1 LKQILIVD
9 DSAVIRRVARRIFET
24 FHFRTAEAESGAEAL
39 AECQKAMPDVI
50 LVDWRM
56 PKMDGLE
63 FVGALRR
70 LPGGDSPKV
79 LYCAV
84 EGDAGHV
91 ARAKRA
97 GADDYIM
104 KPFDAEILRRKFI
117 QNGLL

>member
-1 LKQILIVD
+1 MRQILIVD
-9 DSAVIRRVARRIFET
+9 DSAVIRRVARRIFEN

-39 AECQKAMPDVI
+39 AECQKAMPDVVF
-50 LVDWRM
+50 VDWRM
-56 PKMDGLE
+56 PEMDGLE
-63 FVGALRR
+63 FVGRLRR
-70 LPGGDSPKV
+70 LPGGDTPKV

-91 ARAKRA
+91 ARAMRA
-97 GADDYIM
+97 GVDDYVM

>member
-1 LKQILIVD
+1 
-9 DSAVIRRVARRIFET
+9 
-24 FHFRTAEAESGAEAL
+24 
-39 AECQKAMPDVI
+39 MPDVI

-63 FVGALRR
+63 FVGRLRR
-70 LPGGDSPKV
+70 MPGGDAKV

-97 GADDYIM
+97 GVDDYIM
-104 KPFDAEILRRKFI
+104 KPFDAEPVPKNDREWIAVSA
-117 QNGLL
+117 NGSG

>member
-1 LKQILIVD
+1 VKQILIVD
-9 DSAVIRRVARRIFET
+9 DSAVIRRVARRIFED
-24 FHFRTAEAESGAEAL
+24 FHFRTAEAENGVEAL
-39 AECQKAMPDVI
+39 AECEKAMPDVI
-50 LVDWRM
+50 FVDWRM

-63 FVGALRR
+63 FVGRLRR
-70 LPGGDSPKV
+70 LPGGDTAKV

-117 QNGLL
+117 QTGLL

>member
-24 FHFRTAEAESGAEAL
+24 LHFRTAEAESGAQAL
-39 AECQKAMPDVI
+39 AECEKAMPDVI
-50 LVDWRM
+50 LADWRM

-63 FVGALRR
+63 FVGALRK
-70 LPGGDSPKV
+70 LPGGDAPKV

-84 EGDAGHV
+84 ERDLGQV

-97 GADDYIM
+97 GADDFIL
-104 KPFDAEILRRKFI
+104 KPFDAEIVRRHLI